1 MATCRKSCPVN
12 LLMRSNLTFD
22 PSFKVKLG
30 SSVFKGPITLL
41 ILALEVSNVKPTYRI
56 SGPENLLMRSNWT
69 SDPSLKVKLGSSI
82 FNGPISRLILVLEVS
97 NVLVVYRKSCPVNL
111 LMWSNL
117 TFDPSFKVRLDFR
130 NLGNLHGDS
139 TLTLSL
145 PHSLISLF
153 YYFSLSF
160 KLPTFRDASFL
171 YSKTIF

>member
-1 MATCRKSCPVN
+1 MSYESFDVVK
-12 LLMRSNLTFD
+12 FDHD
-22 PSFKVKLG
+22 PSLKVKQG

-56 SGPENLLMRSNWT
+56 SGPANLLMRSNWT

-117 TFDPSFKVRLDFR
+117 TFDPSFKVKLGSTIL
-130 NLGNLHGDS
+130 NL
-139 TLTLSL
+139 
-145 PHSLISLF
+145 PKPWK
-153 YYFSLSF
+153 YYS
-160 KLPTFRDASFL
+160 
-171 YSKTIF
+171 